1 MTEIPLTSRN
11 KSVSRVRNTMPIHS
25 TLKKQEKNDPCPF
38 TRKLQNNVIS
48 GECEIGSPSQQD
60 GERVRMNGCV

>member
-1 MTEIPLTSRN
+1 
-11 KSVSRVRNTMPIHS
+11 MPIHKRMRDLNYNPCADS
-25 TLKKQEKNDPCPF
+25 NTLKNKKKNDPCPF